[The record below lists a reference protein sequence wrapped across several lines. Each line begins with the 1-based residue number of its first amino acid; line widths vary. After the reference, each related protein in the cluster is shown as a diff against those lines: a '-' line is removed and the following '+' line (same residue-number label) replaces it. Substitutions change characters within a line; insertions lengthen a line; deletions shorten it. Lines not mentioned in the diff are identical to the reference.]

1 MKRYIILRVGKAVL
15 TIWAVYTLV
24 FFPYQSNGRSD

>member
-1 MKRYIILRVGKAVL
+1 MKRYIILRTDDMGSL
-15 TIWAVYTLV
+15 HSG

>member
-24 FFPYQSNGRSD
+24 PYQSNGRSD

>member
-1 MKRYIILRVGKAVL
+1 MKRYIILRVGKAGTDDMGSL
-15 TIWAVYTLV
+15 HSG